1 MIGGALCLPILFPS
15 LFPSIDHE
23 TALIL
28 VRFGAL
34 LEVGWEITDA
44 LTRIYERVLLP
55 NGEELQ
61 PNVLLVLIACHH
73 SLSTLLV
80 IPASIIY
87 CDYKGPL
94 ADNTFD

>member
-1 MIGGALCLPILFPS
+1 MIGGSLCLPILLPS

-34 LEVGWEITDA
+34 LEVGRKSTDA